1 MRRWVFAG
9 LLLAACATVP
19 TDMRVSLSPPNYY
32 PSKDTSLGIGLL
44 PVAAPPAGVTP
55 RYRWTAD
62 RGSFRSWSETT
73 HEIEEFGRES
83 VNNGGKL
90 YWRYDAADMQTF
102 TPAIVTVIT
111 EDAKTGKELAVTVIR
126 FEFDG
131 ELVRVAR

>member
-1 MRRWVFAG
+1 MTRLILAAA
-9 LLLAACATVP
+9 LLAGCATVP
-19 TDMRVSLSPPNYY
+19 TDMRVSLSPPNYP

-55 RYRWTAD
+55 RYRWSAD
-62 RGSFRSWSETT
+62 RGSFRSWSEVT
-73 HEIEEFGRES
+73 HELEELGRET

-102 TPAIVTVIT
+102 APATVKILT
-111 EDAKTGKELAVTVIR
+111 EDARTGAELAETIIR